1 MANSE
6 IEDENVETA
15 VSILL
20 TGLDVYPDNP
30 VAYLLLGKAYGL
42 MGNYDK
48 ALDCFKKGSDILH
61 SEETYDYYMN
71 ELQSMRK
78 QRSLFEATR
87 GNSFFNSSNFTPE
100 VKEEPDL
107 FNSTEKKTGDKV
119 TTNSID
125 DRLNQLAE
133 QISKAKI
140 STSYI
145 HTVTNSDFESIL
157 KKDNMLIS
165 ETLAKIY
172 AAQNEYN
179 EAIKVYKKLIAR
191 EPEREEHYTNMINEI
206 KHKVNS

>member
-1 MANSE
+1 
-6 IEDENVETA
+6 
-15 VSILL
+15 
-20 TGLDVYPDNP
+20 
-30 VAYLLLGKAYGL
+30 
-42 MGNYDK
+42 
-48 ALDCFKKGSDILH
+48 
-61 SEETYDYYMN
+61 MN

-145 HTVTNSDFESIL
+145 HTVTHSDFESIL

>member
-6 IEDENVETA
+6 IQDNNIDTA
-15 VSILL
+15 ESILCA
-20 TGLDVYPDNP
+20 GLAVYPDNP

-61 SEETYDYYMN
+61 SEETYDYYLN
-71 ELQSMRK
+71 ELQSIRK
-78 QRSLFEATR
+78 QRSLFKATR
-87 GNSFFNSSNFTPE
+87 GNSFFNSSKFTSE
-100 VKEEPDL
+100 LKDEPNL
-107 FNSTEKKTGDKV
+107 FNSIEKKTENKERA
-119 TTNSID
+119 NSID
-125 DRLNQLAE
+125 DRLNQLAD

-140 STSYI
+140 STSYN

-157 KKDNMLIS
+157 KKDNLIIS